1 MNEMNKRTH
10 RYHSSGS
17 TGFTLVEL
25 LMATT
30 LMSIV
35 MVSVYTTFASGI
47 RVWRDGETGADAL
60 HEARLAMQVLR
71 DDLQSIPP
79 GTFHLF
85 KGTEDTLE
93 FYTLAHP
100 MNVESDTGLGMMR
113 VTYRVGARGGRTE
126 NTLLRT
132 EARVEGPLPSS
143 AGRGERTD
151 TTRVELAREHT
162 FALAGDLESFA
173 LRYLWTPI
181 DDRSPTEP
189 PSHRDAIEER
199 EAKGALPHGISVSLT
214 LQPADGSFGATS
226 RTLTDVIV
234 YRGPKSAVP
243 REVLEREREGL
254 Q

>member
-1 MNEMNKRTH
+1 MSKRKYKSFIS
-10 RYHSSGS
+10 RES
-17 TGFTLVEL
+17 GFTLVEL

-85 KGTEDTLE
+85 KGAGDTLE
-93 FYTLAHP
+93 FYTLARP
-100 MNVESDTGLGMMR
+100 MDVESDTGLGMMY
-113 VTYRVGARGGRTE
+113 VTYRVGARGGSLE

-132 EARVEGPLPSS
+132 EARVEGPLPAP
-143 AGRGERTD
+143 AGRGEHTD
-151 TTRVELAREHT
+151 TTLVELAREQT
-162 FALAGDLESFA
+162 FALAGDIESFT

-181 DDRSPTEP
+181 VQRSPTDP
-189 PSHRDAIEER
+189 PVHQDTIEED
-199 EAKGALPHGISVSLT
+199 EANGVLPHGISVSLT
-214 LQPADGSFGATS
+214 LQPADASMVATF

-234 YRGPKSAVP
+234 YRGLKSPMP
-243 REVLEREREGL
+243 REVLERAREG
-254 Q
+254 QR